1 MAEWDVFISYASEDK
16 PFVQQL
22 ARGLEQKGLRVW
34 IDETVLTLGDSLRET
49 IDHGLAQSRYGVV
62 VLSKSFFRKSWPQR
76 ELDGLTTKEMASG
89 RKTILPIWH
98 GITVEDVA
106 RFSLPL
112 ANKVAI
118 STDRGLD
125 IVIDNIERAVVGSA
139 PNSPRKTSGSPLPT
153 PPSIGQL
160 PNGPTLQKA
169 LVELYSFDEMRDLVF
184 RLGLDPEDISGANKS
199 AYARELVSFM
209 QRRGRLQEFV
219 ATLRADRP
227 HWTG

>member
-1 MAEWDVFISYASEDK
+1 MADWDVFISYASEDK

-34 IDETVLTLGDSLRET
+34 VDETVLTLGDSLRET

-62 VLSKSFFRKSWPQR
+62 VLSKAFFRKSWPQR

-89 RKTILPIWH
+89 QKTILPIWY
-98 GITVEDVA
+98 GVAAEDVA

-125 IVIDNIERAVVGSA
+125 VVVDNIVRAVAGGSA
-139 PNSPRKTSGSPLPT
+139 AAGRAAVSRPLPPAT
-153 PPSIGQL
+153 SPGPLPS
-160 PNGPTLQKA
+160 GPTLQKA
-169 LVELYSFDEMRDLVF
+169 LVELYSFEELQDLVF
-184 RLGLDPEDISGANKS
+184 RLGLDHEDIPGANKS
-199 AYARELVSFM
+199 AYARELVGYM
-209 QRRGRLQEFV
+209 QRRGRFQELI
-219 ATLRADRP
+219 ATLRVDRP